1 MLWTDLNF
9 KVIITHQEHTYTVKS
24 NPRRAGALLALA
36 AFGASLAPA
45 ASAAPAVSGVDPD
58 RGCVYNGQS
67 YFPESEVAE
76 GPACWMTPDDLST
89 PRLAEVDESKG
100 AADLDEVERTP
111 LVGTDVLNGTVAVR
125 DIQAAPKAENS
136 DEIAANVYNLV
147 APGFPVKIGANVG
160 GGIHAHDNIPV
171 YVVDSSNPTQAYAEF
186 SSTDP
191 RVTNSPG
198 AVHYNTGK
206 VPVPAGFKPSDGGD
220 HAAAI
225 YDVATG
231 VHREYFGLSGS
242 NEDGW
247 AFASGGYLLG
257 SPDFGPLGLENQAL
271 GLMQGSS
278 SVVGMAN
285 SLTQISVE
293 DVVSGEIDHAF
304 SMTAPNYAPEPV
316 WPAKQSDGNRTD
328 IPAPQAGMF
337 GRLPA
342 DVDIEKWAADFKAE
356 KGRPVDKITLMKMYA
371 AQNHGVPVTDRNGV
385 VWADNF
391 ESPYGQGGENKWE
404 TDPVAATLM
413 AEYRPGDFPLHL
425 LEWVTPSWV
434 GEPEDYEPSENSV
447 PVPVPDPSTPAP
459 EPTEPGA
466 DPTEPTPEPTEP
478 TAPAPEPTEPSTEP
492 TEPGVDPTSPAPEPT
507 EPSTEPSV
515 EPTEPS
521 TEPSTEPTEAGAE
534 PSGEPTQAP
543 TIPAVEPTEP
553 GVEPTEPGVEPTEA
567 GAEPS
572 TEPTSTQA
580 PSAPVKEADEPSE
593 AEVTNAVAEDASPVS
608 ESDAPTESF
617 EGGVRV
623 NSAEVNAPSAAM
635 KFGTFLSAAL
645 IAGGV
650 LMVRRGLTARK
661 A

>member
-1 MLWTDLNF
+1 MIF
-9 KVIITHQEHTYTVKS
+9 H
-24 NPRRAGALLALA
+24 
-36 AFGASLAPA
+36 
-45 ASAAPAVSGVDPD
+45 
-58 RGCVYNGQS
+58 
-67 YFPESEVAE
+67 
-76 GPACWMTPDDLST
+76 
-89 PRLAEVDESKG
+89 
-100 AADLDEVERTP
+100 
-111 LVGTDVLNGTVAVR
+111 DVFCA
-125 DIQAAPKAENS
+125 
-136 DEIAANVYNLV
+136 
-147 APGFPVKIGANVG
+147 
-160 GGIHAHDNIPV
+160 
-171 YVVDSSNPTQAYAEF
+171 TQLEYAEF

-466 DPTEPTPEPTEP
+466 DPTEPTPEPTVDPTEDPSPEP
-478 TAPAPEPTEPSTEP
+478 TVDPTEDPSPEPTEDPTGEP
-492 TEPGVDPTSPAPEPT
+492 TEDPTENPTGEPTENPTDEPTEDPTGEPTEDPTGEPTEDPTTEPSADPTSSEVPDPAPGESGGVVPGQGGG
-507 EPSTEPSV
+507 SGDQGSGDQSSV
-515 EPTEPS
+515 SGNGTKGGMLAHTGLPVLALVGAAAGVAA
-521 TEPSTEPTEAGAE
+521 AGAAL
-534 PSGEPTQAP
+534 T
-543 TIPAVEPTEP
+543 
-553 GVEPTEPGVEPTEA
+553 
-567 GAEPS
+567 
-572 TEPTSTQA
+572 
-580 PSAPVKEADEPSE
+580 
-593 AEVTNAVAEDASPVS
+593 
-608 ESDAPTESF
+608 
-617 EGGVRV
+617 R
-623 NSAEVNAPSAAM
+623 AA
-635 KFGTFLSAAL
+635 
-645 IAGGV
+645 
-650 LMVRRGLTARK
+650 RRR
-661 A
+661 